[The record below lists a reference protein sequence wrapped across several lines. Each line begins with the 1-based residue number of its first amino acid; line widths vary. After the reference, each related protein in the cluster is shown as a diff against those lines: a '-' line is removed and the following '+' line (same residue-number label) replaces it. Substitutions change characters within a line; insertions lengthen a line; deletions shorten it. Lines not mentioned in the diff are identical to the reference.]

1 MLLDQPALSDS
12 SGASPASTM
21 VRSGSE
27 PPDING
33 VNGVNEVNGLRR
45 ARNPIKVAGITMGS
59 QDNLDTVNDE
69 LADVFANRRRRRRSA
84 TPVKIGG
91 ITMGDPATEQS
102 VLFSS
107 FFICEPVSIVG
118 HVKDVIR
125 EPTPRPPRQLQFCKY
140 DVSYGR
146 NRNTYIR
153 LILVAVGSS
162 GILKGKQ
169 KLGVTF
175 NSDKLG
181 SIDFTKISKLTMC
194 SA

>member
-91 ITMGDPATEQS
+91 ITMGDQATEQS
-102 VLFSS
+102 VLFST
-107 FFICEPVSIVG
+107 FFILTSLVG
-118 HVKDVIR
+118 QVEARVERKSDWSPIR
-125 EPTPRPPRQLQFCKY
+125 NDCYNPTPIRAGVRGRGTS
-140 DVSYGR
+140 VS
-146 NRNTYIR
+146 NSLSNPDIR
-153 LILVAVGSS
+153 SMLV
-162 GILKGKQ
+162 KK
-169 KLGVTF
+169 
-175 NSDKLG
+175 
-181 SIDFTKISKLTMC
+181 
-194 SA
+194 

>member
-27 PPDING
+27 PPDI
-33 VNGVNEVNGLRR
+33 NGVNEVNGLRR

-91 ITMGDPATEQS
+91 ITMGDQATEQC

-107 FFICEPVSIVG
+107 FSICEPVSI
-118 HVKDVIR
+118 
-125 EPTPRPPRQLQFCKY
+125 
-140 DVSYGR
+140 
-146 NRNTYIR
+146 NT
-153 LILVAVGSS
+153 
-162 GILKGKQ
+162 
-169 KLGVTF
+169 
-175 NSDKLG
+175 
-181 SIDFTKISKLTMC
+181 
-194 SA
+194 

>member
-33 VNGVNEVNGLRR
+33 VNGVNELNGLRR

-91 ITMGDPATEQS
+91 ITMGDQATEQS
-102 VLFSS
+102 VLFST
-107 FFICEPVSIVG
+107 FFILTY
-118 HVKDVIR
+118 VK
-125 EPTPRPPRQLQFCKY
+125 Q
-140 DVSYGR
+140 
-146 NRNTYIR
+146 
-153 LILVAVGSS
+153 SS
-162 GILKGKQ
+162 LY
-169 KLGVTF
+169 
-175 NSDKLG
+175 
-181 SIDFTKISKLTMC
+181 M
-194 SA
+194 

>member
-1 MLLDQPALSDS
+1 MFLDQPALSDS

-33 VNGVNEVNGLRR
+33 VDGVNEVNGLRR

-91 ITMGDPATEQS
+91 ITMGDQATEQS

-107 FFICEPVSIVG
+107 FFICEPASNSIAG
-118 HVKDVIR
+118 YVKALPLDLGSFNFANMIVHMVEIGFIIG
-125 EPTPRPPRQLQFCKY
+125 QY
-140 DVSYGR
+140 Y
-146 NRNTYIR
+146 
-153 LILVAVGSS
+153 LILSH
-162 GILKGKQ
+162 LQ
-169 KLGVTF
+169 
-175 NSDKLG
+175 N
-181 SIDFTKISKLTMC
+181 
-194 SA
+194 

>member
-91 ITMGDPATEQS
+91 ITMGDQATEQS

-107 FFICEPVSIVG
+107 FFICEPASNSIAS
-118 HVKDVIR
+118 
-125 EPTPRPPRQLQFCKY
+125 Y
-140 DVSYGR
+140 DKFLPLDLGSFNFANMIVHMVEIGFIIGQY
-146 NRNTYIR
+146 Y
-153 LILVAVGSS
+153 LILSH
-162 GILKGKQ
+162 LQ
-169 KLGVTF
+169 
-175 NSDKLG
+175 N
-181 SIDFTKISKLTMC
+181 
-194 SA
+194 

>member
-33 VNGVNEVNGLRR
+33 VNELNGLRR

-91 ITMGDPATEQS
+91 ITMGDATEQS
-102 VLFSS
+102 VLFST
-107 FFICEPVSIVG
+107 FFICETVSIS
-118 HVKDVIR
+118 
-125 EPTPRPPRQLQFCKY
+125 RPGWAPE
-140 DVSYGR
+140 
-146 NRNTYIR
+146 
-153 LILVAVGSS
+153 
-162 GILKGKQ
+162 Q
-169 KLGVTF
+169 K
-175 NSDKLG
+175 SE
-181 SIDFTKISKLTMC
+181 C
-194 SA
+194 SASPHQFLADTLTLF

>member
-1 MLLDQPALSDS
+1 MFLDQPALSDS

-91 ITMGDPATEQS
+91 ITMGDQATEQS

-107 FFICEPVSIVG
+107 FFICEPASNCIAGYVKALPLDLGSFNFANMIVHLVEIG
-118 HVKDVIR
+118 FIIG
-125 EPTPRPPRQLQFCKY
+125 QY
-140 DVSYGR
+140 Y
-146 NRNTYIR
+146 
-153 LILVAVGSS
+153 LILSH
-162 GILKGKQ
+162 LQ
-169 KLGVTF
+169 
-175 NSDKLG
+175 N
-181 SIDFTKISKLTMC
+181 
-194 SA
+194 